1 MINEI
6 NETNSSI
13 FVTYSLLFFFTINEK
28 CLILQALGE
37 DGRNRTS
44 DPLLKRQLLYP

>member
-1 MINEI
+1 MERIKKNILNYKSEILNGKNKKPESLMIP
-6 NETNSSI
+6 
-13 FVTYSLLFFFTINEK
+13 VLR
-28 CLILQALGE
+28 E